1 MLARD
6 RSAAVKPLT
15 GNEMQMNRRELIKG
29 AAATAACAAAALPAD
44 AAPFASNR
52 ISVVVRGSGP
62 DVVLIPGLTAGR
74 AVWSGLVAGLPGY
87 RYHLVEVAG
96 FAGSAVGGNAQGAV
110 LAPLAAEIARYIAA
124 SGLRAPAVI
133 GHSMGGTIAMML
145 ATRHPARVGKVMAVD
160 ILPAPAGMF
169 GASAASVRP
178 LADALLESVTSTP
191 GGQRLLQSLLGG
203 GGNVGGAR
211 SDSNLVARATHE
223 LALLDL
229 ADDLPKI
236 AVPFTVVYA
245 MPPAARAD
253 PAATMRTYQAAY
265 RPARN
270 ARLVPIADSGHMI
283 MYDQPARFREA
294 VRAFLA
300 ARG

>member
-1 MLARD
+1 
-6 RSAAVKPLT
+6 
-15 GNEMQMNRRELIKG
+15 
-29 AAATAACAAAALPAD
+29 
-44 AAPFASNR
+44 
-52 ISVVVRGSGP
+52 
-62 DVVLIPGLTAGR
+62 
-74 AVWSGLVAGLPGY
+74 
-87 RYHLVEVAG
+87 
-96 FAGSAVGGNAQGAV
+96 
-110 LAPLAAEIARYIAA
+110 
-124 SGLRAPAVI
+124 
-133 GHSMGGTIAMML
+133 
-145 ATRHPARVGKVMAVD
+145 MAID

-169 GASAASVRP
+169 GASAASMRP

-203 GGNVGGAR
+203 GGNVGSAR

-229 ADDLPKI
+229 AGDLPKI

-245 MPPAARAD
+245 TPPARRAD
-253 PAATMRTYQAAY
+253 PAATVRIYQAAY

-294 VRAFLA
+294 VKAFLA